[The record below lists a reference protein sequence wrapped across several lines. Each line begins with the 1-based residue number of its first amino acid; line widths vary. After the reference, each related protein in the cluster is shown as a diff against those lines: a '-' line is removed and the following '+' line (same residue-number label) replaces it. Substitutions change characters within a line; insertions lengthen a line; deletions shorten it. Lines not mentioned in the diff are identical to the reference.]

1 MREWMITAAVGLTIA
16 WILWGR
22 HHMFAGRSA
31 PDFTLSTV
39 DGATANL
46 ANEKGKVVVLDFWAT
61 WCPPCRQSLPH
72 LQEASQSPTWSGKG
86 LVVWAI
92 NCQEASDHVSDFL
105 AGNHYSF
112 TTLMDSDAAVMSQ
125 YGVSGIPM
133 TVIVGRDGR
142 VADTFTGYGE
152 GSAQLIDTAIDKA
165 LADAQ

>member
-22 HHMFAGRSA
+22 HHMFTGRAA

-39 DGATANL
+39 DGATATL

-61 WCPPCRQSLPH
+61 WCPPCQESLPH
-72 LQEASQSPTWSGKG
+72 LQDASLNSSWADRG
-86 LVVWAI
+86 LVVWAV
-92 NCQEASDHVSDFL
+92 NCQEPSDRVESFL
-105 AGNHYSF
+105 DGHHYSF
-112 TTLMDSDAAVMSQ
+112 TTLLDGDGTVMSD

-133 TVIVGRDGR
+133 TVIIGRDGR

-152 GSAQLIDTAIDKA
+152 GSAPMIDSAIEKA
-165 LADAQ
+165 LAQAQ